1 MFGHNVSHA
10 NNKTN
15 RTFYPNVRW
24 VRVYSQKLNQCV
36 SLKLSAAGV
45 KTLEKNGG
53 LDAYVTKKNDSKLS
67 TALLK
72 VKKQIQKIPGHPKNP
87 QD

>member
-15 RTFYPNVRW
+15 RTFLPNVRW
-24 VRVYSQKLNQCV
+24 VRVYSQTLNQLF

-45 KTLEKNGG
+45 KTLEKRGG
-53 LDAYVTKKNDSKLS
+53 LDAYVTKKNYSQLS
-67 TALLK
+67 EPLVK
-72 VKKQIQKIPGHPKNP
+72 IKKQLENLA
-87 QD
+87 